1 MSTTIGLAI
10 PQPSQLVDVVNLCQS
25 IEAQLPYVDDVGQL
39 KDAAA
44 KLRAID
50 EYLSV
55 TNVEGRKAIVATI
68 RHIDIRAGEVLGV
81 GVVGRPP
88 QGEIVKGFTISEL
101 SNVEKRQLRLMAQ
114 HPDIVEQV
122 IEESTDQR
130 PASRLKVITA
140 IKESVKR
147 DQQMNAEALASRGI
161 KPLTDPAEIAKA
173 RAWIDM
179 DAAVAGAI
187 AHVLKV
193 SARYSNDDLERLTTG
208 RLWQSTREDASRA
221 SAFLK
226 YLSTL
231 GAST

>member
-25 IEAQLPYVDDVGQL
+25 IEAQLPYVEDVGQL

-55 TNVEGRKAIVATI
+55 TNVEGRKAIVATV
-68 RHIDIRAGEVLGV
+68 RRIDKRAGEVLGKAT
-81 GVVGRPP
+81 
-88 QGEIVKGFTISEL
+88 QGQRFDL
-101 SNVEKRQLRLMAQ
+101 STLDNDPKFKIDPKEKYQLRLMAQ

-122 IEESTDQR
+122 IAESTDQR

-193 SARYSNDDLERLTTG
+193 AAKYSNDDLERLTTG

-231 GAST
+231 GALT